1 MANAVAGSL
10 TYEFKANLDN
20 LKRGLTK
27 AREQLG
33 EVSRQAQSASRE
45 MQRGMDNAT
54 GSARKLTNQF
64 STLQLSIASF
74 ASRMTVTLVRELPQ
88 ALAQAAENLRELQ
101 ETARTLG
108 VSFGSLQN
116 LNKAGSALGFDPKAM
131 NADLREFAL
140 KLNEAARDGGK
151 LAEFMK
157 ANGIALKDASGAAR
171 PFKDVFADVARLI
184 SNSRSEVDKL
194 NATKLLGL
202 SEEMQ
207 RVFEQA
213 GGDVRKFAEDAGG
226 EMNDFQ
232 KTTLARYQELKDD
245 SQKIWQSI
253 SDNVINYLHGVK
265 SGALEVANAIQSA
278 FAEVLRKI
286 EEIIAGGR
294 RALGVAAEAV
304 GLGGKAGTT
313 AAQYRNEQ
321 EGIAKRR
328 LNDLLLGA
336 ERDEN
341 IDRHAGNLPPIGG
354 VAASNGG
361 ARGTIAFPANA
372 EHAHKAAREAVHKHK
387 EKVQELTEAQKS
399 LNNAVK
405 EFSDDMASALADI
418 AINGKKAKDVLAD
431 LARQLAS
438 SGIKSA
444 LSGGKDGGL
453 LGGLLGAGANALGLA
468 GGSGKYFSSPLFS
481 GAPFKFMADGGSLGA
496 GKWAITGEAGPELI
510 QGPATVTPF
519 DKMGGSPNIVI
530 HNNAAVD
537 VTPQITPQGIMLMI
551 DQRIG
556 QNNKAIPGILSDLQ
570 RRRN

>member
-1 MANAVAGSL
+1 MAAQVGAIVYS
-10 TYEFKANLDN
+10 FKADIEN
-20 LKRGLTK
+20 LKRGM
-27 AREQLG
+27 AQVRGQLG

-74 ASRMTVTLVRELPQ
+74 ASRMTATLVRELPQ
-88 ALAQAAENLRELQ
+88 AIAQATENLRELQ

-140 KLNEAARDGGK
+140 RLSEAARDGGK

-184 SNSRSEVDKL
+184 ANSRSEVDKL
-194 NATKLLGL
+194 NAIKLLGL

-226 EMNDFQ
+226 EMNEFQ
-232 KTTLARYQELKDD
+232 KTTLARYQELKADF
-245 SQKIWQSI
+245 QKIWQSI
-253 SDNVINYLHGVK
+253 SDNVINYLAEIK
-265 SGALEVANAIQSA
+265 RWALEAAEAVATAFRDVARGIEAAIASG
-278 FAEVLRKI
+278 K
-286 EEIIAGGR
+286 
-294 RALGVAAEAV
+294 RALGMAAEAV
-304 GLGGKAGTT
+304 GLGGKVGTSDFEYRQEALQIGRKKLLDMR
-313 AAQYRNEQ
+313 AA
-321 EGIAKRR
+321 
-328 LNDLLLGA
+328 A
-336 ERDEN
+336 ERETERN
-341 IDRHAGNLPPIGG
+341 KRTLPTIT
-354 VAASNGG
+354 VGG
-361 ARGTIAFPANA
+361 ASGSIAFPANA
-372 EHAHKAAREAVHKHK
+372 EHAHKAARETMHKHK
-387 EKVQELTEAQKS
+387 EKVQELTEAQKL
-399 LNNAVK
+399 LNKAVK
-405 EFSDDMASALADI
+405 EFSNDMASALADI

-444 LSGGKDGGL
+444 LSGGKGGGL
-453 LGGLLGAGANALGLA
+453 LGGLLGAGASALGGILGFGA
-468 GGSGKYFSSPLFS
+468 KSPGTFSSPLFS
-481 GAPFKFMADGGSLGA
+481 GAPFKFMADGGTLGA
-496 GKWAITGEAGPELI
+496 GKWGIAGEAGPELI

-519 DKMGGSPNIVI
+519 DKMGGSPNVVI
-530 HNNAAVD
+530 QNFAPGIDIQHQ
-537 VTPQITPQGIMLMI
+537 VTPQGVVLTVQSMLKDFSKQM
-551 DQRIG
+551 
-556 QNNKAIPGILSDLQ
+556 PGMLADAQ